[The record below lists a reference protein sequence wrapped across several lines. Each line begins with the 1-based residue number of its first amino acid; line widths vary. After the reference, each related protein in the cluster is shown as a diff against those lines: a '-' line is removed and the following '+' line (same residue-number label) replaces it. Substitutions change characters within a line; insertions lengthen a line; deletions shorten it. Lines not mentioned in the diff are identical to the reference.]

1 MAGVDRNSCGMFNLA
16 IGNGIY
22 RMVKTKI
29 AYKLKIVTTITQ
41 TA

>member
-1 MAGVDRNSCGMFNLA
+1 MVRVDRNSCGMFNLA

-29 AYKLKIVTTITQ
+29 AYKLKTVTTITQ